1 MFANRAVV
9 ASARRFT
16 EQGAAFEAA
25 LGRLVAGEEQAAAR
39 EVAEEVRRVT
49 KAAARE
55 IAAGR
60 KIKDLTFAVDGGG
73 DGISGFDDDVEW
85 ASEMRSRV
93 QQVMWSAAGR
103 PWQTLLATSSTRLLH
118 PRS

>member
-1 MFANRAVV
+1 MGTSV
-9 ASARRFT
+9 ST
-16 EQGAAFEAA
+16 W
-25 LGRLVAGEEQAAAR
+25 EQAAAR

-49 KAAARE
+49 KAVARE

-60 KIKDLTFAVDGGG
+60 KVKDLKALTFTVDGGG

-103 PWQTLLATSSTRLLH
+103 PWRPDIARHVIDAPFEPSFLEVNGIL
-118 PRS
+118 